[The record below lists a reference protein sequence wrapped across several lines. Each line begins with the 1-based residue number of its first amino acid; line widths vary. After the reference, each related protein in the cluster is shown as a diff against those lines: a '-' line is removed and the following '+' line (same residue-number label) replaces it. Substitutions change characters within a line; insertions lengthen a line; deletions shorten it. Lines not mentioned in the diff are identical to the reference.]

1 MRVQHVPE
9 PQLQF
14 KVYDDHGNL
23 VGITDFAW
31 PEFRLL
37 GEFDGRI
44 KYGRLLKD
52 GEEPGDAVFREKER
66 EDLLREITGFM
77 MIRYIWANLF
87 DPRTMA
93 ARTRRKMRMAAAA

>member
-1 MRVQHVPE
+1 M
-9 PQLQF
+9 
-14 KVYDDHGNL
+14 YDDHGNL
-23 VGITDFAW
+23 IGITDFAW
-31 PEFRLL
+31 PDLRLL

-44 KYGRLLKD
+44 KYGRLLKE